1 MIRPCG
7 SSSDNLRSLVAM
19 LGLALLTPL
28 AMAQSPPIV
37 QLQYSADMGAN
48 IVGASRFAA
57 RRDYVVDGLVGN
69 RSALSIPGLP
79 DRVDLTDFHIDPN
92 GDVLFCLDVGTSLGG
107 AYFTPADVI
116 RRSAGI
122 FSKFFDA
129 AAAGVPAGV
138 RCDGV
143 ARSGIAG
150 SLLLSFDR
158 TFAVAGVTVRPA
170 DVIAFAGGFGAK
182 VIDSSALGIAARLNV
197 DAVDSIGT
205 TSDLLVS
212 FDTGGQVAGVIFAD
226 EDILQLRLSDST
238 WSKRFRVLDFSE
250 RWGAAN
256 LDGLATAPNAD
267 ILFNNGF
274 E

>member
-1 MIRPCG
+1 MIRLCG
-7 SSSDNLRSLVAM
+7 HSRADLSCLVAV
-19 LGLALLTPL
+19 LGLALFAPL
-28 AMAQSPPIV
+28 AVAQSPPIFL
-37 QLQYSADMGAN
+37 LQYSADMGAN

-57 RRDYVVDGLVGN
+57 RRDYVVDTLVGN
-69 RSALSIPGLP
+69 RSPVSIAGLP
-79 DRVDLTDFHIDPN
+79 DRVDLKDFHIDPN
-92 GDVLFCLDVGTSLGG
+92 GDVLFCLDIGATLGG
-107 AYFTPADVI
+107 IYFRPADVI
-116 RRSAGI
+116 RRSAGT

-138 RCDGV
+138 HCDGV

-158 TFAVAGVTVRPA
+158 TFAVGGLTVRPA

-182 VIDSSALGIAARLNV
+182 LIDSSALGLAARLNV

-205 TSDLLVS
+205 ATDLLIS
-212 FDTGGQVAGVIFAD
+212 FDTGGQVGGVTFAD

-238 WSKRFRVLDFSE
+238 WSKRFTVIGFSD

-256 LDGLATAPNAD
+256 LDGLATASNAD
-267 ILFNNGF
+267 TLFNNGF